1 MFLLLKLI
9 KESLFFAFGAIMTNK
24 VRTLLSLLGI
34 TIGIFSVISVLSVFD
49 SLERSIRSSLD
60 QLGSNIVFIQKWPWV
75 MGGSDFPWWKYVN
88 RPEATIKEM
97 EELKRRSHACEEVA
111 IMSDISRN
119 LNFQNNTYENV
130 IILTVSHDYNQVMP
144 LDIQE
149 GRYFTKVESASGK
162 NVIIIGSKIAE
173 ELFSGFD
180 PIGQTVKISGH
191 KAVVIGILKTQGS
204 GAFGGSNDEQV
215 IVPINFARSFVNLR
229 NIGTTIMAKA
239 KSNVTIEELI
249 DELTGIMR
257 SLRKLKPGEDN
268 DFALNEVSVLN
279 QGLQVFFN
287 GLAVIGWIIGGFSLL
302 VGGFG
307 IANIMFVS
315 VRERTHIIGIQKA
328 IGAKN
333 YFILLQFLFEAVFL
347 SLLGGIIGLLL
358 IYIGI
363 LSFQSSMSFPLIL
376 SIENIIIGLVV
387 STIIGLISG
396 FVPAYVAARLDP
408 VEAIRYGV

>member
-9 KESLFFAFGAIMTNK
+9 KESLFFCFWSYYDKQSKNT
-24 VRTLLSLLGI
+24 SLASRYYYRHF
-34 TIGIFSVISVLSVFD
+34 FSVISVLSVFD

-130 IILTVSHDYNQVMP
+130 IILTVSHDYNQVMPP

-333 YFILLQFLFEAVFL
+333 YFILLQFYSKLFFFL
-347 SLLGGIIGLLL
+347 C
-358 IYIGI
+358 
-363 LSFQSSMSFPLIL
+363 
-376 SIENIIIGLVV
+376 LVV
-387 STIIGLISG
+387 SLGYCLFILG
-396 FVPAYVAARLDP
+396 Y
-408 VEAIRYGV
+408 